1 MFKQGL
7 FLLLL
12 INPIALTVYL
22 QSLMRELT
30 PGKFTAVLAKASV
43 ISFVIFAVFALSG
56 EYIFNDIYKI
66 RFESFR
72 IFGGIL
78 FFGYAFMY
86 ILRGKRSLVELRESL
101 NDVASEIALP
111 FMVGAGSISMS
122 IIIGHNS
129 PAYLSLFVLV
139 CVIAANFLIVI
150 SLMFFRRTLN
160 AEVRG
165 AFDTLMGLT
174 MRIVGFFVGAMG
186 VDMVITGI
194 NNLYFS

>member
-1 MFKQGL
+1 MLKQAL
-7 FLLLL
+7 FLLFL

-22 QSLMRELT
+22 QSIMRELA
-30 PGKFTAVLAKASV
+30 PSKFTVVLAKASG
-43 ISFVIFAVFALSG
+43 ISFVVLAVFALSG
-56 EYIFNDIYKI
+56 EFIFNEVYQI

-86 ILRGKRSLVELRESL
+86 ILHGKRSLVELRESL

-122 IIIGHNS
+122 IIIGHS
-129 PAYLSLFVLV
+129 HPAYMSLTALFGVLLV
-139 CVIAANFLIVI
+139 NFLLII
-150 SLMFFRRTLN
+150 LLMYFRRILN
-160 AEVRG
+160 NRARG
-165 AFDTLMGLT
+165 AFDTMMGLA